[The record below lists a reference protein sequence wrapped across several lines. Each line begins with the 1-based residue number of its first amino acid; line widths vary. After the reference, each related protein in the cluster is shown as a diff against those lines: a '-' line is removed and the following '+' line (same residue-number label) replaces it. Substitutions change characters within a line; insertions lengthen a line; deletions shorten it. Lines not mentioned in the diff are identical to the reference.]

1 MVMGNTANAE
11 APLRSGQLA
20 HLAGL
25 SPDSLRHY
33 ERVGVLPRPQRTP
46 AGYRLYPP
54 GALERV
60 RMIRRALSVGFALAE
75 LARIF
80 RVRERGEV
88 PCRHV
93 RALGEKKLADVEQR
107 LRELTAL
114 RAQLRSILRDWD
126 RRLARNPKNRLVGL
140 LEALPES
147 PSPTT
152 TKIIRRKRRFQLP

>member
-1 MVMGNTANAE
+1 MVMGTTAKAE
-11 APLRSGQLA
+11 TPLRSGQLA

-33 ERVGVLPRPQRTP
+33 ERVGVLPRPHRTL

-60 RMIRRALSVGFALAE
+60 RMIRRALSVGFTLAE
-75 LARIF
+75 LAGIF
-80 RVRERGEV
+80 RVRERGGV

-93 RALGEKKLADVEQR
+93 RALGKTKIADVERR

-126 RRLARNPKNRLVGL
+126 RRLAQNPKNRRAGL
-140 LEALPES
+140 LDALPES
-147 PSPTT
+147 ASPAT
-152 TKIIRRKRRFQLP
+152 TKIIRRKRGFQLP